1 MRKYILIFSGLIALQ
16 PLAAWAAP
24 DKPERAEQADKPDR
38 PVTQRNVTA
47 VDVAATPATDLNL
60 RKNEIPAL
68 LTTAEDQPYALGG
81 LGACR
86 RLSAAVSDLDAV
98 LGNDIDLPSPDG
110 RMSPGRVAQAAIRG
124 MIPFGGLIREISG
137 ASGHDRKMQAAILAG
152 VARRSFLKGVG
163 QARGCTYP
171 ARSATPA
178 VVAAQ
183 QAALDAPKPSRER
196 GDKD

>member
-1 MRKYILIFSGLIALQ
+1 MRKYILTLSALAALQ
-16 PLAAWAAP
+16 PVAAWGAA
-24 DKPERAEQADKPDR
+24 DKAESTERAEKPDR
-38 PVTQRNVTA
+38 PVTQRNVRA

-60 RKNEIPAL
+60 RKDEIPAL
-68 LTTAEDQPYALGG
+68 LTTAEDQPYSLAG
-81 LGACR
+81 LGNCR

-110 RMSPGRVAQAAIRG
+110 RMSAGRVAQAAIRG
-124 MIPFGGLIREISG
+124 LIPFGGLIREVSG
-137 ASGHDRKMQAAILAG
+137 ASSHDRKMQAAILAG

-183 QAALDAPKPSRER
+183 QAVIDAPKDTRER
-196 GDKD
+196 ANKD